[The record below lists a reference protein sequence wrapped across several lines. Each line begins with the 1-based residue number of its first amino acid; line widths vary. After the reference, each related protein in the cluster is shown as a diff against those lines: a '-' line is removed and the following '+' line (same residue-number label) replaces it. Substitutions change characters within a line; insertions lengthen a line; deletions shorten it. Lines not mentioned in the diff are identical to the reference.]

1 MPLGHMTCGGF
12 SSPGFP
18 REMTLAEEGSKV
30 RASQCG
36 ITALGGHPNP
46 AVPCLILRKLSSVSS
61 SSWGGGSHSSGVLRQ
76 PGQAPQLPGPWWK
89 MMDFL
94 KNLLVSVPR
103 LWTDAYHLG
112 RRNRETAWRGVT
124 EATGQSWAPVPF
136 HPGLRVRDGGP
147 GLGLGRTHLCA
158 PLQGFLAPCQS
169 LRGPTA
175 SCRWGSRARRE
186 GLCSWPGCRPL
197 EPCGSSPCALCA
209 VVAGMA
215 SGWDSA
221 SCHRA
226 SEQLL

>member
-1 MPLGHMTCGGF
+1 MPLGHMTCGSF

-18 REMTLAEEGSKV
+18 RETTLAEDGSKV

-103 LWTDAYHLG
+103 LWRDACHLG
-112 RRNRETAWRGVT
+112 RRNRDQ
-124 EATGQSWAPVPF
+124 GQRDCVEW
-136 HPGLRVRDGGP
+136 GDGGHGTESGTSTFSP
-147 GLGLGRTHLCA
+147 WPVG
-158 PLQGFLAPCQS
+158 Q
-169 LRGPTA
+169 
-175 SCRWGSRARRE
+175 RWGSWLRTGQNLPLCPSDKASWHRAR
-186 GLCSWPGCRPL
+186 
-197 EPCGSSPCALCA
+197 A
-209 VVAGMA
+209 
-215 SGWDSA
+215 
-221 SCHRA
+221 
-226 SEQLL
+226 